1 MSVYYRSYF
10 PNLYMKI
17 LKIIGLFAFVA
28 IIASC
33 VGPKEPEAPV
43 VDPFEEELVEDE
55 SMRETKNVTYTGII
69 RPSGISIYQQGTHRL
84 VLEDQRFILL
94 ESDSANLDLNGY
106 VGEEVEVFGAVRPT
120 VEEGGMIMRVESIK
134 LISEEEEEPMI
145 EEEPEE
151 VVVEDEEE
159 EDVTEVIEDEPE
171 IEVIPEVEDEEEVV
185 AEEPEEPVLEEDEEE
200 EPEEEIR
207 DTEVISEALQEQID
221 AMAKEDYATSR
232 WTQQF
237 CTEHVE
243 FCIPIHKN
251 WWWNSFGNTT
261 SYLWHVELGNA
272 PVENLGEGP
281 IQVNLLNGTSASK
294 KAVDGQVRTQGN
306 QAIGFRDWNDNTHF
320 EIVGDASLIEAI
332 TYITNNL
339 SSYTE

>member
-1 MSVYYRSYF
+1 
-10 PNLYMKI
+10 MKI
-17 LKIIGLFAFVA
+17 FKVAVLFAVVA
-28 IIASC
+28 LITSCIA
-33 VGPKEPEAPV
+33 PKEPEPTD
-43 VDPFEEELVEDE
+43 VDPFVNDEVIEEE
-55 SMRETKNVTYTGII
+55 STRETNNVTYTGIV
-69 RPSGISIYQQGTHRL
+69 RPAGISIYQQGSHRL
-84 VLEDQRFILL
+84 VLEDQRFVLL
-94 ESDSANLDLNGY
+94 ESDNVDLNGY
-106 VGEEVEVFGAVRPT
+106 VGEEAEVFGAVRPT

-134 LISEEEEEPMI
+134 LINEEEEEPVI

-151 VVVEDEEE
+151 IVVEDEEE
-159 EDVTEVIEDEPE
+159 EDVPEVIEDEPE

-207 DTEVISEALQEQID
+207 DPEEVSEALQEQID
-221 AMAKEDYATSR
+221 AMAKEDYAASR

-237 CTEHVE
+237 CTPHIG

-261 SYLWHVELGNA
+261 SYLWHVELGNVA
-272 PVENLGEGP
+272 VENLGDGP

-294 KAVDGQVRTQGN
+294 KATDGQVRIQGDT
-306 QAIGFRDWNDNTHF
+306 AIGFRDWDDNTHF
-320 EIVGDASLIEAI
+320 EIIADASLIEAV

-339 SSYTE
+339 STYTE